1 MILGERFFK
10 LSNTLFYF
18 HLMPIKFTVYSFL
31 VSSAGQKD
39 KCWPSMKTI
48 AANCHC
54 SETAAREAIAVLER
68 RGFIRRVKRYQDR
81 PNGSVRQ
88 TSNAYYIQDQPPIPV
103 SWGHTPTRGGGVIY
117 EQDEGEQL
125 KSSAAGQESALEPG

>member
-10 LSNTLFYF
+10 LSNALFCY
-18 HLMPIKFTVYSFL
+18 HLTPIQFTVYSFL
-31 VSSAGQKD
+31 VSSAGQKG

-54 SETAAREAIAVLER
+54 SETAAREAIAALEQK
-68 RGFIRRVKRYQDR
+68 GFIRRVKRYQDR

-88 TSNAYYIQDQPPIPV
+88 TSNAYFILDPPPLSI
-103 SWGHTPTRGGGVIY
+103 SRGHLTPGGGGEIH

-125 KSSAAGQESALEPG
+125 KPSGVGQVPA

>member
-10 LSNTLFYF
+10 LSNALFCY
-18 HLMPIKFTVYSFL
+18 HLTPTQFTVYSYL
-31 VSSAGQKD
+31 VSSAGQKE
-39 KCWPSMKTI
+39 KCWPAMKTI
-48 AANCHC
+48 AANCGC
-54 SETAAREAIAVLER
+54 SVNAARTAIDVLEE

-88 TSNAYYIQDQPPIPV
+88 TSNAYFILDTPPLSSAWRYPA
-103 SWGHTPTRGGGVIY
+103 PKDGGEIY

-125 KSSAAGQESALEPG
+125 KRSVADQLPA

>member
-10 LSNTLFYF
+10 LSNAMFCY
-18 HLMPIKFTVYSFL
+18 HLTPIQFTVYSFL
-31 VSSAGQKD
+31 VSSAGQKG

-48 AANCHC
+48 AANCGC
-54 SETAAREAIAVLER
+54 SQTAAREAIGELER
-68 RGFIRRVKRYQDR
+68 LGFIRRVKRYQDR

-88 TSNAYYIQDQPPIPV
+88 TSNVYYILEPPPLSV
-103 SWGHTPTRGGGVIY
+103 SRGRPPAGDGGVIY

-125 KSSAAGQESALEPG
+125 KPSAASQMPA

>member
-10 LSNTLFYF
+10 LSNALFCY
-18 HLMPIKFTVYSFL
+18 HLTPIQFTVYSFL
-31 VSSAGQKD
+31 VSSAGQKE

-54 SETAAREAIAVLER
+54 SETAAREAIAALEQK
-68 RGFIRRVKRYQDR
+68 GFIRRVKRFQDR

-88 TSNAYYIQDQPPIPV
+88 TSNAYYIQEAPPLPA
-103 SWGHTPTRGGGVIY
+103 TRGSAPAGGGGVY
-117 EQDEGEQL
+117 EQDEGERS
-125 KSSAAGQESALEPG
+125 KPSAAGQFSG

>member
-10 LSNTLFYF
+10 LSNALFSY
-18 HLMPIKFTVYSFL
+18 HLTPIQFTVYSFL
-31 VSSAGQKD
+31 VSSAGQKG

-68 RGFIRRVKRYQDR
+68 CGFIRRVKRYQGR

-88 TSNAYYIQDQPPIPV
+88 TSNAYFILEPPPLPISRRHP
-103 SWGHTPTRGGGVIY
+103 TPGDGGEIH
-117 EQDEGEQL
+117 EQDEGEQG
-125 KSSAAGQESALEPG
+125 KPSTAGKVSA

>member
-10 LSNTLFYF
+10 LSNALFSY
-18 HLMPIKFTVYSFL
+18 HLTPIQFTVYSFL
-31 VSSAGQKD
+31 VSSAGQKG

-54 SETAAREAIAVLER
+54 SETAAREAIATLEQK
-68 RGFIRRVKRYQDR
+68 GFIRRVKRYQDR

-88 TSNAYYIQDQPPIPV
+88 TSNAYYIQEQPP
-103 SWGHTPTRGGGVIY
+103 GGTPLR
-117 EQDEGEQL
+117 E
-125 KSSAAGQESALEPG
+125 AAGKYMNKTKGND